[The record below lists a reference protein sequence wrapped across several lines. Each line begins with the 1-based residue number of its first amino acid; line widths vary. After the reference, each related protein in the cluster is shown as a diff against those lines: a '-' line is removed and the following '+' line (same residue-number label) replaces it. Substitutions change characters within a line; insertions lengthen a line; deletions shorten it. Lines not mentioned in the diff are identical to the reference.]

1 MRRCRFPVPH
11 RAANPHRPRI
21 LRRPSTGGP
30 ARYRSVAIWAD
41 TAFAA
46 LAPVTTGTAVLA
58 AVRSATTGLPVTAP
72 AAAPFGEGRWLFSH
86 NGLIRGWPGA
96 VAELAA
102 ELPVTDLLTL
112 DAPTDSALLW
122 ALVRHRLRAGDDPAA
137 VLAGVVRAV
146 AAAAPG
152 SRLNLLLTEGTAVWA
167 TTWTHALSVRWR
179 RERSP
184 SRPNRSTAAADGWP
198 CRTGTWWSPPR
209 SGATSTRW
217 TSTRRLFPSPIR
229 PSPTLPPGSRPPDP
243 RSLPAHARPGA
254 RSAGR
259 SAASR
264 AGTE

>member
-1 MRRCRFPVPH
+1 MRRTRIG
-11 RAANPHRPRI
+11 RASCGRSEGAPGR
-21 LRRPSTGGP
+21 P
-30 ARYRSVAIWAD
+30 ARYRSDRPIWAD

-46 LAPVTTGTAVLA
+46 LAAVTTGTAVLA
-58 AVRSATTGLPVTAP
+58 AVRSATAGLPVTAP

-96 VAELAA
+96 VAGLAA

-152 SRLNLLLTEGTAVWA
+152 SRLNLLLTDGTAVWA
-167 TTWTHALSVRWR
+167 TTWTHALSVRVEAGAVTVASEPSDGER
-179 RERSP
+179 RMGGRAGP
-184 SRPNRSTAAADGWP
+184 APGGRHPAAV
-198 CRTGTWWSPPR
+198 R
-209 SGATSTRW
+209 
-217 TSTRRLFPSPIR
+217 
-229 PSPTLPPGSRPPDP
+229 RPPAGRRRADRSRHRSARHRSCRRGP
-243 RSLPAHARPGA
+243 GRLTRSLPAHARPVPA
-254 RSAGR
+254 RRAR